1 MLSAIAFPSLNEA
14 DYTPEGQACPWYQE
28 RKASGSVVDCT
39 FPSTTV
45 VIGGAVALLAII
57 LLGRS

>member
-1 MLSAIAFPSLNEA
+1 MLADVVFPSLNPA

-28 RKASGSVVDCT
+28 RKASGSVIACT

-45 VIGGAVALLAII
+45 VIAGAIGLLAMIF
-57 LLGRS
+57 LGRS